1 MYRIGVIFLVNFL
14 VSIPANPGMFLSLS
28 NHLTKFHYGS
38 LMDDH
43 KSRLR
48 LNHLQMGESIRN
60 RHG

>member
-1 MYRIGVIFLVNFL
+1 MYRIDEFFSLIFSYQFL
-14 VSIPANPGMFLSLS
+14 LTLGYFFLLS

-43 KSRLR
+43 KFRLR
-48 LNHLQMGESIRN
+48 LNHLQMGESIQN